1 MEVIGQYFFPET
13 EAQKVTA
20 EILPNPM
27 TRTEATDYI
36 DTIRAAIR
44 KCAENPDGNRG
55 KEMYTLLFGMDKAK
69 IQSVKEYIVNANDK
83 DLAQLLRNILQKP
96 SISPC
101 CPKSP
106 MSKHSRQE

>member
-1 MEVIGQYFFPET
+1 M
-13 EAQKVTA
+13 TA

-83 DLAQLLRNILQKP
+83 DLAQLFTEYFAEAVHLSLLPQ
-96 SISPC
+96 
-101 CPKSP
+101 SP